1 MICSK
6 GKLSSELDNI
16 RSIMAENGC
25 PDHVVNS
32 SITKKIRNFRRPP
45 SYGPKKCPVYLH
57 LPWLGAIST
66 RFEKQVASAVQR
78 CYFSVEPRVVFTTRK
93 LLPTS
98 KKDVLPASQQSNIIY
113 EFSCHCDS
121 RYVGRTSQRLQDRI
135 KQHVPKS
142 VRTGQVSQDRK
153 AFNRSCK
160 LTNHEPICDSAIGQH
175 LLTNQSRALH
185 YSDDRF
191 SILSKGRSAFHLSAL
206 EATYIKVSRPILC
219 RQKEFVY
226 TLKISH

>member
-1 MICSK
+1 MLFGEQIIRKNRMTKRHRDPRLFLLRSVPTHNDIHIVTSK
-6 GKLSSELDNI
+6 
-16 RSIMAENGC
+16 
-25 PDHVVNS
+25 
-32 SITKKIRNFRRPP
+32 
-45 SYGPKKCPVYLH
+45 
-57 LPWLGAIST
+57 
-66 RFEKQVASAVQR
+66 
-78 CYFSVEPRVVFTTRK
+78 
-93 LLPTS
+93 LPTNKQELIA
-98 KKDVLPASQQSNIIY
+98 KKEELVGGTELEDSQKQRFHI
-113 EFSCHCDS
+113 S
-121 RYVGRTSQRLQDRI
+121 RSF

-175 LLTNQSRALH
+175 LLTNQSCALH

-206 EATYIKVSRPILC
+206 EATYIKVSQPILC

-226 TLKISH
+226 ALKISH

>member
-1 MICSK
+1 MI
-6 GKLSSELDNI
+6 E
-16 RSIMAENGC
+16 RTWEVFVA
-25 PDHVVNS
+25 
-32 SITKKIRNFRRPP
+32 
-45 SYGPKKCPVYLH
+45 
-57 LPWLGAIST
+57 T
-66 RFEKQVASAVQR
+66 RQ
-78 CYFSVEPRVVFTTRK
+78 

-98 KKDVLPASQQSNIIY
+98 KKDVLPASQQSNIVY

-135 KQHVPKS
+135 KQHVPTS

-175 LLTNQSRALH
+175 LLTNQSCALH

-206 EATYIKVSRPILC
+206 EATYIKVSQPILC
-219 RQKEFVY
+219 QQKEFVY
-226 TLKISH
+226 ALKISH

>member
-1 MICSK
+1 MDEKPSDLLKRLKICHRCSVRHK
-6 GKLSSELDNI
+6 
-16 RSIMAENGC
+16 
-25 PDHVVNS
+25 
-32 SITKKIRNFRRPP
+32 FRRPP

-57 LPWLGAIST
+57 LPWLVAFST

-78 CYFSVEPRVVFTTRK
+78 CYFSVESHVVFMTRQ
-93 LLPTS
+93 LLPAS
-98 KKDVLPASQQSNIIY
+98 KKDVLPASQQSNIVY

-153 AFNRSCK
+153 AVNRLCK

-175 LLTNQSRALH
+175 LLTNQSCALH
-185 YSDDRF
+185 HSDDRF
-191 SILSKGRSAFHLSAL
+191 SILSKGCSAFHLSAI
-206 EATYIKVSRPILC
+206 EATYIKVSQPILC

-226 TLKISH
+226 ALKISH

>member
-1 MICSK
+1 
-6 GKLSSELDNI
+6 
-16 RSIMAENGC
+16 MAENGY
-25 PDHVVNS
+25 PDHVVNF
-32 SITKKIRNFRRPP
+32 SITRKIQNFCRPP

-78 CYFSVEPRVVFTTRK
+78 CYFSVEPSVVFTTRK
-93 LLPTS
+93 LLP
-98 KKDVLPASQQSNIIY
+98 ASQQSNIVH

-121 RYVGRTSQRLQDRI
+121 RYVGRTSQWLQDRI

-153 AFNRSCK
+153 AFNCSCK
-160 LTNHEPICDSAIGQH
+160 LTNHEPICDSAIEQH
-175 LLTNQSRALH
+175 LLTNQSCALH

-206 EATYIKVSRPILC
+206 EATYIKVSQPILC

-226 TLKISH
+226 ALKISH

>member
-1 MICSK
+1 MMSFSLRNDDIKISLNLNSWLVVQNLKIARSRGFMFPEAFRLTLVK
-6 GKLSSELDNI
+6 GIVRIKN
-16 RSIMAENGC
+16 
-25 PDHVVNS
+25 
-32 SITKKIRNFRRPP
+32 
-45 SYGPKKCPVYLH
+45 
-57 LPWLGAIST
+57 
-66 RFEKQVASAVQR
+66 
-78 CYFSVEPRVVFTTRK
+78 VE
-93 LLPTS
+93 
-98 KKDVLPASQQSNIIY
+98 
-113 EFSCHCDS
+113 
-121 RYVGRTSQRLQDRI
+121 LQDRI

-160 LTNHEPICDSAIGQH
+160 LTNHEPICDSAIVQH
-175 LLTNQSRALH
+175 LLTNQSCALH

>member
-1 MICSK
+1 M
-6 GKLSSELDNI
+6 LA
-16 RSIMAENGC
+16 RA
-25 PDHVVNS
+25 
-32 SITKKIRNFRRPP
+32 
-45 SYGPKKCPVYLH
+45 GPKGDPIATPSICLCIILLKLNSTEHVAVCINSTKILRGKGGGVRTLLH
-57 LPWLGAIST
+57 TSSLKRCFS
-66 RFEKQVASAVQR
+66 KNVASAVQR

-98 KKDVLPASQQSNIIY
+98 KKDVLPASQQSNIVY

-153 AFNRSCK
+153 AFNRPCK

-175 LLTNQSRALH
+175 LLTNQSCALH

-226 TLKISH
+226 TLKIFH

>member
-1 MICSK
+1 M
-6 GKLSSELDNI
+6 LSLY
-16 RSIMAENGC
+16 
-25 PDHVVNS
+25 S
-32 SITKKIRNFRRPP
+32 SADFRRPP

-98 KKDVLPASQQSNIIY
+98 KKDVLPASQQSNIVY

-175 LLTNQSRALH
+175 LLTNQSCALH

>member
-1 MICSK
+1 MAVCINSTKILRGK
-6 GKLSSELDNI
+6 GGGVRTLLY
-16 RSIMAENGC
+16 R
-25 PDHVVNS
+25 
-32 SITKKIRNFRRPP
+32 
-45 SYGPKKCPVYLH
+45 
-57 LPWLGAIST
+57 
-66 RFEKQVASAVQR
+66 ASAQISMVPAR
-78 CYFSVEPRVVFTTRK
+78 GTLVKRLE
-93 LLPTS
+93 TS
-98 KKDVLPASQQSNIIY
+98 KEQRKIDVLPASQQSNIVY

-175 LLTNQSRALH
+175 LLTNQSCALH
-185 YSDDRF
+185 CSDDRF